1 MSYYTTIT
9 LSEYSFNNLID
20 ALEEVT
26 TTKEDFYDIAELV
39 HLIDLLNEEYDED
52 AARQN
57 KAMQNSLRYQE
68 FKNSSEYM
76 SSTLFWKIHDILD
89 EYKIESDYPE
99 HKFYI
104 TCKIID
110 LFNEKNSD
118 DTE

>member
-1 MSYYTTIT
+1 MSYYTTLT
-9 LSEYSFNNLID
+9 LSEYNFNNIID

-26 TTKEDFYDIAELV
+26 TTKKDFYEIVELV
-39 HLIDLLNEEYDED
+39 HLIDLLNEEYEAD

-57 KAMQNSLRYQE
+57 KDIQDSFRYQE
-68 FKNSSEYM
+68 LKNSSEYM
-76 SSTLFWKIHDILD
+76 TSTLFWKIHNILD
-89 EYKIESDYPE
+89 EYENESD

-118 DTE
+118 DTK

>member
-1 MSYYTTIT
+1 MSYYTTLT
-9 LSEYSFNNLID
+9 LSEYNFDTIIN
-20 ALEEVT
+20 ALEEIT
-26 TTKEDFYDIAELV
+26 ITKKDFYEIAELV
-39 HLIDLLNEEYDED
+39 HLIDLLNEEYEAD

-57 KAMQNSLRYQE
+57 QEIQDSFRYHE

-76 SSTLFWKIHDILD
+76 TSALFWKIHNILD
-89 EYKIESDYPE
+89 EYENESD

-118 DTE
+118 DTK

>member
-1 MSYYTTIT
+1 MSYYTTLT
-9 LSEYSFNNLID
+9 LSEYNFDSIIN
-20 ALEEVT
+20 ALEEIA
-26 TTKEDFYDIAELV
+26 TKKENFYEIAELV
-39 HLIDLLNEEYDED
+39 HLIDLLNEEYEAD
-52 AARQN
+52 AVRQN
-57 KAMQNSLRYQE
+57 KEMQDSLRYQE

-76 SSTLFWKIHDILD
+76 TSTLFWKIHNILD
-89 EYKIESDYPE
+89 GYELESD